1 MDPILLRDITLV
13 GLTVFVMLVGLF
25 GMLIPVFPGLI
36 LIWLAALFYGFIAG
50 FGILGTIIFILITIL
65 GLIAA
70 VIDNVFMG
78 AKARQAGASY
88 LALGVGVVAGVA
100 GTIVWPPVGGLLAA
114 PLAILGVEFIRERDF
129 RQALQAT
136 KGLILGYGWGFF
148 TRFLIGMLMIAL
160 WAVWAVWGAV

>member
-1 MDPILLRDITLV
+1 MDPILLRDITLI

-25 GMLIPVFPGLI
+25 GLLIPIFPGLI
-36 LIWLAALFYGFIAG
+36 LIWLAALFYGLVAG
-50 FGILGTIIFILITIL
+50 FGILGTILFIFITVL

-88 LALGVGVVAGVA
+88 WALGFGVVAGVV
-100 GTIVWPPVGGLLAA
+100 GTFVWPPIGGLIAA
-114 PLAILGVEFIRERDF
+114 PLAILVVEFIRERDF
-129 RQALQAT
+129 RMALQAT

-160 WAVWAVWGAV
+160 WAVWAVWGAI